1 MNKRKVLPKFPHQ
14 FFYFTG
20 MRIRRMLIKLSTR
33 LVPPPI
39 AVYEKAQGF
48 WISRAIFAACELNL
62 ADYLASGPKTINDMA
77 ALSKTDETNLYRL
90 MRALAGEGIFR
101 ELPGK
106 IFVNTKLSSAL
117 KDGDNSMK
125 NMIQHQFGE
134 TGMILFTH
142 FTDCIRTGEGNAR
155 KMLGGGAFEYLEK
168 NPAKNEIYNKSMDDS
183 SRLVALALLSAYDF
197 KGIKTLVDVGGGHG
211 IMLESILEKYP
222 GITGI
227 LFDQSHVVDY
237 AKEAAR
243 DPLIKE
249 RFTIIGGNFFNDTP
263 PSADAYFLKN
273 ILHAFNDD
281 DCVKLLKKIYSVMTQ
296 DGKLIILETLPA
308 PDNKPAF
315 GKLVDLVMMTG
326 TDGGKERTAE
336 EFSEL
341 LHRSGFKLARVIR
354 TIAPVSVL
362 EAIKK

>member
-20 MRIRRMLIKLSTR
+20 LLIRRMLMKLTISM
-33 LVPPPI
+33 VPSPI

-62 ADYLASGPKTINDMA
+62 ADYLSSGPKSVKELA
-77 ALSKTDETNLYRL
+77 ELSKTDETNLYRL

-106 IFVNTKLSSAL
+106 VFVNTKLSSAL

-125 NMIQHQFGE
+125 NMILHQFGE

-155 KMLGGGAFEYLEK
+155 KLLGGAAFEYLEK
-168 NPAKNEIYNKSMDDS
+168 NPAKNKIYNKSMDDS
-183 SRLVALALLSAYDF
+183 SRMVALALLSAYDF

-211 IMLESILEKYP
+211 ILLETILEKYP
-222 GITGI
+222 GINGI
-227 LFDQSHVVDY
+227 LFDQSHVVDC
-237 AKEAAR
+237 AKEATR
-243 DPLIKE
+243 DLAIKD
-249 RFTIIGGNFFNDTP
+249 RLRIVDGNFFTDNP
-263 PSADAYFLKN
+263 PKADAYFMKN
-273 ILHAFNDD
+273 ILHAFSDD
-281 DCVKLLKKIYSVMTQ
+281 DCMKILRKIHSVMTA

-341 LHRSGFKLARVIR
+341 LHRSGFQLARVIR